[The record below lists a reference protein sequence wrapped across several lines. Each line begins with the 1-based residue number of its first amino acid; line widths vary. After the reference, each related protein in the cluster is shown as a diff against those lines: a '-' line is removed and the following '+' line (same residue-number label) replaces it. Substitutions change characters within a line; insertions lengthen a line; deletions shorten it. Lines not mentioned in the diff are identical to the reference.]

1 LERGDRLHRVG
12 TRIEPTPASD
22 SPKWRT
28 FPSWISALTVP
39 ATSSIGT
46 SGSAQCWYK
55 RSMRS
60 VLSRLRLPSTV
71 AVQLVVDSVMTR
83 AGIGINV
90 PAELGGDQNLVAE
103 A

>member
-1 LERGDRLHRVG
+1 
-12 TRIEPTPASD
+12 
-22 SPKWRT
+22 
-28 FPSWISALTVP
+28 
-39 ATSSIGT
+39 
-46 SGSAQCWYK
+46 
-55 RSMRS
+55 MRS